1 MLMWFTTSAFEIGS
15 HMDNSLGIFEKFA
28 KHIGVTFNDVAILR
42 EAFTHRSYLNE
53 HRGTNM
59 KHNERLEF
67 LGDAVLELVITE
79 YLYATYPDEP
89 EGKLTA
95 YRSALVNTNS
105 ISDAAN
111 DWDMNEY
118 LLLSRGEA
126 KDIGRARQ
134 YILANTFE
142 AVIGSIFLDQGYDVA
157 KDFIGRSLFNN
168 LDEIVGK
175 RLWQDAKSR
184 FQEEAQERTGITPNY
199 EVLKETGPDHD
210 KRFEIGVYVGDE
222 LVATGDGPSKQ
233 DAEQVAALSALT
245 KKGWQEATK

>member
-1 MLMWFTTSAFEIGS
+1 MDHDPESYRAF
-15 HMDNSLGIFEKFA
+15 A
-28 KHIGVTFNDVAILR
+28 AHIGVEFADIGLLR

-53 HRGTNM
+53 HRGTGQ

-79 YLYATYPDEP
+79 YLFGKYPEEP
-89 EGKLTA
+89 EGRLTA

-105 ISDAAN
+105 ISDAASDWGMN
-111 DWDMNEY
+111 DY

-126 KDIGRARQ
+126 KDQGRARQ

-142 AVIGSIFLDQGYDVA
+142 AVIGAIFLDQGYDQA
-157 KDFIGRSLFNN
+157 KDFIGKSLFDR

-184 FQEEAQERTGITPNY
+184 FQEEAQEKTGITPRY
-199 EVLKETGPDHD
+199 EVLRETGPDHD
-210 KRFEIGVYVGDE
+210 KSFEVGVYIGAE
-222 LVATGDGPSKQ
+222 LIGKGSGRSKQ
-233 DAEQVAALSALT
+233 DAEQKAAEEGLA
-245 KKGWQEATK
+245 KKKW

>member
-1 MLMWFTTSAFEIGS
+1 
-15 HMDNSLGIFEKFA
+15 MDNALAEYEKFA
-28 KHIGVTFNDVAILR
+28 ATIGVTFKDVTLLR

-79 YLYATYPDEP
+79 YLFAKYPEEP

-105 ISDAAN
+105 ISNAASHWN
-111 DWDMNEY
+111 MNEF

-142 AVIGSIFLDQGYDVA
+142 AVIGAIFLDQGYDVA
-157 KDFIGRSLFNN
+157 KGFIDRSLFGR
-168 LDEIVGK
+168 LDEVVDK

-199 EVLKETGPDHD
+199 EVIKETGPDHD
-210 KRFEIGVYVGDE
+210 KRFEVGVYLGSE
-222 LVATGDGPSKQ
+222 LIASGEGRSKQ
-233 DAEQVAALSALT
+233 DAEQAAAHLALVQREWDEE
-245 KKGWQEATK
+245 K